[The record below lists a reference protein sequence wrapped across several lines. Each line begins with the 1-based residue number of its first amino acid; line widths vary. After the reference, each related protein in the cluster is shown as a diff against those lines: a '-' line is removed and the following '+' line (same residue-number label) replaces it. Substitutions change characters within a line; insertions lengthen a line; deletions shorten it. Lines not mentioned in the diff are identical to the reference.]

1 MAKPPPSRC
10 RRGASQGAFPAVSL
24 PLTVR
29 LGTFRSLL
37 DGFVAGGVSVAHVNG
52 AAGPSAGQDF
62 VAHDQVVVGDRTAHV
77 SEAVSRSFRSL
88 RRASSSSSS
97 AGGGAFGVWRSRSAP
112 APCAGDAGVSG
123 LGDGSPVSSCS
134 VRASLVRVRRIVSA
148 RVLADPVWPSSC
160 SHATHEL
167 PNPRRHRA
175 RRHVQSHRPVYPV
188 DPDAWMTRKE
198 GEGLA
203 VLRDVREPF
212 GMSRQ

>member
-10 RRGASQGAFPAVSL
+10 RTGASQGAFPAVSL

-37 DGFVAGGVSVAHVNG
+37 DGFVASGVSVAHVNG
-52 AAGPSAGQDF
+52 AAGPSAGQDLSLTIRLLSATAPRGGGF
-62 VAHDQVVVGDRTAHV
+62 QVVPQLAPGV
-77 SEAVSRSFRSL
+77 
-88 RRASSSSSS
+88 SS

-134 VRASLVRVRRIVSA
+134 VRASSVRVRRIVSA